1 MYLSEIEG
9 IEVKKDGYFENF
21 GKLGRVT
28 LNNTL
33 SFINSEKYLKYVDKN
48 ITCIVCSEKMLPYFV
63 DKNIGVVL
71 SNDPKNTFYEIYS
84 QLFSRGMFGYSENVI
99 SKKSYISP
107 NAFIAN
113 FGVVIGNNC
122 TIEDG
127 VVIREGTILE
137 ENVIVRNNSVLGSE
151 GFEVAEIRGKKIIV
165 PHTGYCIIKNNV
177 EILNNTCVCKGLF
190 KGYDTIIEK
199 NVKIDN
205 FVQIA
210 HAVKIGENSEVAGGV
225 VISGNTEIG
234 KKAWIGPNATI
245 SNGIK
250 IGDNVHINIGAV
262 VVNDLKDGEYVS
274 GNYAYDHRKFL
285 KDFISKKIY

>member
-1 MYLSEIEG
+1 VYLSEIEG

-33 SFINSEKYLKYVDKN
+33 SFINSEKYLKYVDKY
-48 ITCIVCSEKMLPYFV
+48 ITCIVCSGKMLSYFV

-71 SNDPKNTFYEIYS
+71 SNAPKNTFYEIYF
-84 QLFSRGMFGYSENVI
+84 QLFSRGVFSYSKNVI
-99 SKKSYISP
+99 SKESYISS

-113 FGVVIGNNC
+113 SGVVIGNNC
-122 TIEDG
+122 IIEDG
-127 VVIREGTILE
+127 VVIREGTILG
-137 ENVIVRNNSVLGSE
+137 ENVIVRNNSVVGSE

-190 KGYDTIIEK
+190 KGYDTVIEK

>member
-1 MYLSEIEG
+1 VYLSEIEG

-33 SFINSEKYLKYVDKN
+33 SFINSEKYLKYVDKY
-48 ITCIVCSEKMLPYFV
+48 ITCIVCSEKMLSYFV

-71 SNDPKNTFYEIYS
+71 SNAPKNTFYEIYF
-84 QLFSRGMFGYSENVI
+84 QLFSRGVFSYSKNVI
-99 SKKSYISP
+99 SKESYISS

-113 FGVVIGNNC
+113 SGVVIGNNC
-122 TIEDG
+122 IIEDG
-127 VVIREGTILE
+127 VVIREGTILG
-137 ENVIVRNNSVLGSE
+137 ENVIVRNNSVVGSE

-210 HAVKIGENSEVAGGV
+210 HAVKIGENSEVAGGA

-250 IGDNVHINIGAV
+250 IGDNVHINMGAV